1 MQFLKYVLA
10 TIIGL
15 FLFFFLGFLI
25 FMGIAMSASK
35 ESSVTIKPNSLL
47 KISLNEAMSDRGEEG
62 GFNPD
67 NLLNPIQE
75 AKLGLKDVIG
85 NIQKAAKDDNIK
97 GIYLSLSGMPLGFAQ
112 MDEVR
117 QELEAFKEAGKFIVA
132 YGSVMTQKAYYMG
145 SVADEIYINP
155 QGLVELKGL
164 GSTLMFFKNALDRLE
179 IEPQI
184 FYAGNFKSA
193 TEPFRLEK
201 MSEYNRLQT
210 QELLND
216 VNDKYIATV
225 AKSRNMS
232 DSEFTNIMDQLLVR
246 TSGDAVQ
253 YKVVDD
259 TLYLDQVHDILRE
272 KLGIDEDDKISA
284 VSISKYNKVKGEDK
298 KGDRSNRIAVIYAE
312 GSIVDGK
319 GDDTSI
325 GGDRFAEVIRKVRR
339 DDKTK
344 AIVLRVN
351 SGGGSALAS
360 DIMWRELKL
369 AREAGIPVVA
379 SMGNVAASGGYY
391 ISCNADTILAEENT
405 ITGSIGVFGMLA
417 NMEKFYN
424 NKLGI
429 TFDTVKTTSFSD
441 FPSSPILDRSLKEE
455 EKAIIQQ
462 GVDEIYDVFLQ
473 RVANGRALPKS
484 SVHEVAQGRVW
495 TGTQAKKHGLV
506 DVIGGLEDAVDIAAQ
521 MAGFEEGDYRI
532 YNYPKR
538 EKPIEK
544 LLKSL
549 GESAKTDAIKEEL
562 GPFYHQYQQLKQ
574 LSEMQGIQARIPF
587 EIEIH

>member
-1 MQFLKYVLA
+1 MQFLKYILA

-15 FLFFFLGFLI
+15 FLFFLIGFFIL
-25 FMGIAMSASK
+25 MGIAMSASK
-35 ESSVTIKPNSLL
+35 DSSVTIKPNSVL
-47 KISLNEAMSDRGEEG
+47 KISLNQPMSDRGQEG

-67 NLLNPIQE
+67 NIMNPIQE
-75 AKLGLKDVIG
+75 PQLGMKDVIA
-85 NIQKAAKDDNIK
+85 NIQKAVNDDNIK
-97 GIYLSLSGMPLGFAQ
+97 GIYLSLSGVPLGFAQ
-112 MDEVR
+112 MDEIR
-117 QELEAFKEAGKFIVA
+117 QELETFKESGKFIIG

-145 SVADEIYINP
+145 SVADALYVNP
-155 QGLVELKGL
+155 QGVVELKGL
-164 GSTLMFFKNALDRLE
+164 GATLSFFKNALDRLE
-179 IEPQI
+179 IEPEI

-193 TEPFRLEK
+193 TEPLRYEK
-201 MSEYNRLQT
+201 MSDYNRLQT
-210 QELLND
+210 QELLGG
-216 VNDKYIATV
+216 VYEKYLDNVSA
-225 AKSRNMS
+225 SRNMS
-232 DSEFTNIMDQLLVR
+232 KGELSNIIDQLLVR
-246 TSGDAVQ
+246 NAGDAVEH
-253 YKVVDD
+253 KVVDD
-259 TLYLDQVHDILRE
+259 TLYLDQVHDILRD
-272 KLGIDEDDKISA
+272 KLGVDEDDKINA
-284 VSISKYNKVKGEDK
+284 VSLSKYNKVKGDTK
-298 KGDRSNRIAVIYAE
+298 KGDRNNKVAVIYAE

-360 DIMWRELKL
+360 DIMWREVAL
-369 AREAGIPVVA
+369 AKEAGIPVVA

-429 TFDTVKTTSFSD
+429 TFDTVKTSSFAD
-441 FPSSPILDRSLKEE
+441 FPSSPLLDRNLREE
-455 EKAIIQQ
+455 EKAIFQQ
-462 GVDEIYDVFLQ
+462 GVDEIYDIFLK
-473 RVANGRALPKS
+473 RVADGRGISKDA
-484 SVHEVAQGRVW
+484 VHEVAQGRVW
-495 TGTQAKKHGLV
+495 TGTQAKERGLV
-506 DVIGGLEDAVDIAAQ
+506 DVLGGLEDAIAIASN
-521 MAGFEEGDYRI
+521 MAGLEEGDYRI

-549 GESAKTDAIKEEL
+549 GESTKTDLLKEEL
-562 GPFYHQYQQLKQ
+562 GPFYSQYQKLKE
-574 LSEMQGIQARIPF
+574 LSEMRGVQARIPF
-587 EIEIH
+587 ELEIN